1 LSTLTKVFV
10 VLLVVLSIILT
21 SATVV
26 FVNRVDNAA
35 DTISALRQHN
45 AEVENA
51 KNTAVAAAEASTAN
65 FTQARQQM
73 QAQLNA
79 ASQATLTAQQQL
91 ADRDV
96 TLAQLRGQLAMQ
108 QADIAR
114 LTEGLKASEETK
126 NKLQDTVA
134 AQRTEADKNTTQI
147 AQLNAAVSDLT
158 NRLEVTERERR
169 YFQEQFTE
177 AQSQSAKFSA
187 ALRDR
192 GVNPQEASTTAGT
205 RQGAP
210 SINGVIRD
218 IKTIANIPYA
228 TISVGSSDNVAK
240 GMEFNIIDRDKG
252 DVLGVLTVDTVEPN
266 ESTGRLRG
274 PRISEVK
281 PGNEVR
287 TQL

>member
-10 VLLVVLSIILT
+10 VLLVVLSIVLT

-26 FVNRVDNAA
+26 FVYRVDNAA
-35 DTISALRQHN
+35 DTIAALRQHN
-45 AEVENA
+45 TEVENA
-51 KNTAVAAAEASTAN
+51 KNTATAAAEAATAN
-65 FTQARQQM
+65 ATQARQQM
-73 QAQLNA
+73 QSQLNA
-79 ASQATLTAQQQL
+79 SAQATLTAQQQL

-96 TLAQLRGQLAMQ
+96 SLAQLRAQIAMQ

-134 AQRTEADKNTTQI
+134 QMRTDGDKNTTQI
-147 AQLNAAVSDLT
+147 ADLNSRVSDLT

-177 AQSQSAKFSA
+177 SQAQSAKYSA

-192 GVNPQEASTTAGT
+192 GVNPQEASTVAGT

-218 IKTIANIPYA
+218 TKTIANIPYA
-228 TISVGSSDNVAK
+228 TISVGSSDNVTK

-252 DVLGVLTVDTVEPN
+252 DFLGVLTVDTVEPN
-266 ESTGRLRG
+266 EATGRLRG
-274 PRISEVK
+274 PRINDVK
-281 PGNEVR
+281 AGNEVR